1 MTFKIPLFKVNMS
14 PRAGDLV
21 ADVLQSGQIAEGP
34 KVQIFEYELEK
45 ALGAAR
51 DQVVS
56 VNSGT
61 SALHLAYHLANIRPG
76 DVVIATPMTC
86 AATITPLVHLGAEI
100 VWADVDMVSG
110 HIDPRSVAELVEIY
124 TDPRRRR
131 AGGGPLKAVVA
142 VDWAGTP
149 APYEDLRRVVPEH
162 IPIIE
167 DAAHAFGAT
176 RQDGTP
182 LAAAA
187 ACDNLFV
194 CYSFQA
200 IKHLTCGDGGA
211 LVCPSPE
218 ITDRAR
224 KLRWFGLDRRS
235 KTDFRAGQDID
246 EAGYKFHMNDIAATI
261 GLANLDVAQAA
272 LVTHRANASAYFH
285 AFCDKEVYPRI
296 TPPPL
301 HPGSSWWLY
310 TILVE
315 DRQGFQRFMFERG
328 IETSQV
334 HRRNDEHPAFPMRS
348 PVSLSGLDHF
358 ATHQVSIPVGSWVSP
373 AAATEVIDAVRSW
386 AQI

>member
-34 KVQIFEYELEK
+34 KVQIFEYEL
-45 ALGAAR
+45 AAR
-51 DQVVS
+51 LLAQPKIVS

-61 SALHLAYHLANIRPG
+61 SALHLAYHLADIRPG

-100 VWADVDMVSG
+100 VWADVGMISG
-110 HIDPRSVAELVEIY
+110 HIVPRSVAELVEMYSRTRPIE
-124 TDPRRRR
+124 RR
-131 AGGGPLKAVVA
+131 LKAVVA

-149 APYEDLRRVVPEH
+149 APYEELRRVVPAH

-182 LAAAA
+182 IAAAA
-187 ACDNLFV
+187 ARDNLFV

-211 LVCPSPE
+211 LVCPNPE
-218 ITDRAR
+218 LTDRAR
-224 KLRWFGLDRRS
+224 RLRWFGLDRRS
-235 KTDFRAGQDID
+235 KVDFRAGQDIH

-261 GLANLDVAQAA
+261 GIANLDLAQAA
-272 LVTHRANASAYFH
+272 VLAHRANAQRYFE
-285 AFCDKEVYPRI
+285 AFCPLAGPRLV
-296 TPPPL
+296 PPPW

-310 TILVE
+310 TVLVE
-315 DRQGFQRFMFERG
+315 DRPGFQRYMAEQG

-334 HRRNDEHPAFPMRS
+334 HRRNDEHPAFPQRS

-358 ATHQVSIPVGSWVSP
+358 SARQVSIPVGWWVTP
-373 AAATEVIDAVRSW
+373 EQIDYVIGAVRDW
-386 AQI
+386 ALA

>member
-100 VWADVDMVSG
+100 IWADVDMISG
-110 HIDPRSVAELVEIY
+110 HIDLRSVADIEMYSRTRPIE
-124 TDPRRRR
+124 RR
-131 AGGGPLKAVVA
+131 LKAVVA

-149 APYEDLRRVVPEH
+149 SPYEDLRRFVPAH

-187 ACDNLFV
+187 ARDNLFV

-218 ITDRAR
+218 LTDRAR

-235 KTDFRAGQDID
+235 KVDFRAGQDIH

-261 GLANLDVAQAA
+261 GIANLELAQAA
-272 LVTHRANASAYFH
+272 VLAHRANAKRYFE
-285 AFCDKEVYPRI
+285 AFCPLAGPRLV
-296 TPPPL
+296 PPPW

-310 TILVE
+310 TVLVE
-315 DRQGFQRFMFERG
+315 DRPGFQRYMAEQG

-334 HRRNDEHPAFPMRS
+334 HRRNDEHPAFPQRS

-358 ATHQVSIPVGSWVSP
+358 SARQVSIPVGWWVTP
-373 AAATEVIDAVRSW
+373 EQIDYVIGAVRDW
-386 AQI
+386 ALA